1 MKYRLAII
9 ITLGLILT
17 AAALWRIDFD
27 RTGQPARIVFD
38 TPAEELSTRRP
49 HPKDSIPFGG
59 APDTPTDS
67 GPELFTAHCAHCHG
81 ADGSGSSYVGRYPGM
96 PSVGNLTASARS
108 QEEQH
113 LILKEGLGAMP
124 AFNSRLSPADIRAL
138 LQHIH
143 SLITPQP

>member
-1 MKYRLAII
+1 MKYRLTII
-9 ITLGLILT
+9 ITLALILT

-49 HPKDSIPFGG
+49 HPKDSIPFGE

-81 ADGSGSSYVGRYPGM
+81 ADGSGNSYVSRYPGM
-96 PSVGNLTASARS
+96 PSVGNLTASERT

-113 LILKEGLGAMP
+113 LIIKEGRGAMP
-124 AFNSRLSPADIRAL
+124 PFSSRLSPADIRAL
-138 LQHIH
+138 LQLIH
-143 SLITPQP
+143 SIITPQS

>member
-1 MKYRLAII
+1 MKYRLTII

-38 TPAEELSTRRP
+38 TPAKELSTRRP
-49 HPKDSIPFGG
+49 HPQDSIPFGD
-59 APDTPTDS
+59 APDTPTSS

-81 ADGSGSSYVGRYPGM
+81 VDGSGSSYVSRYPGM
-96 PSVGNLTASARS
+96 PSVGNLTASERS

-113 LILKEGLGAMP
+113 LILKEGRGAMP
-124 AFNSRLSPADIRAL
+124 AFSSRLSPADIRAL
-138 LQHIH
+138 LQHIR